1 MKLLFI
7 GSILFLSL
15 VTGLAP
21 APHLTLADRPQ
32 IVGVAQV
39 AFQVSDLTKAR
50 RFYGSIL
57 GYEEVFPVS
66 DPNSNKEGI
75 CFKVNDRQFIEIY
88 PGLPPEQDERLLR
101 LSFETV
107 DAEGL
112 RRYLAEKG
120 LQMPGSAGRGKDLNL
135 HLTFKDP
142 DRHGIDFVEYAAAS
156 PHAKSRGKKI
166 SEARVSERILHAGL
180 TIADVPASDKFY
192 KDILGFSE
200 IWRGGANENT
210 LSWINM
216 KVPDGT
222 DYIEYMLVSGP
233 VDRQRLGTLHHIA
246 LVVPDIQK
254 ALEIVRARSSEA
266 ERSKIQSP
274 RVGRNNRWQLN
285 LFDPDGSRVELMEP
299 HPMR

>member
-1 MKLLFI
+1 MKILFI
-7 GSILFLSL
+7 GSILLLSL
-15 VTGLAP
+15 IPSFAFNSSRTPV
-21 APHLTLADRPQ
+21 DRPQ
-32 IVGVAQV
+32 IVGVAQI

-66 DPNSNKEGI
+66 DPNSNKEGL

-101 LSFETV
+101 LAFETG
-107 DAEGL
+107 DADGL
-112 RRYLAEKG
+112 RRYLGEKG
-120 LQMPGSAGRGKDLNL
+120 AQTPASVERGKDLNL

-142 DRHGIDFVEYAAAS
+142 DRHWIDFVEYTAAS
-156 PHAKSRGKKI
+156 PHTKSRGKKL

-180 TIADVPASDKFY
+180 TIADVPASDKLY

-254 ALEIVRARSSEA
+254 ALEIVRARSSET
-266 ERSKIQSP
+266 ERRKMQSP

>member
-15 VTGLAP
+15 VSSLAFTRARTP
-21 APHLTLADRPQ
+21 VDRPQ
-32 IVGVAQV
+32 IVGVAQI

-66 DPNSNKEGI
+66 DPNGNKEGV

-120 LQMPGSAGRGKDLNL
+120 LQMPGSAARGKDLNL

-142 DRHGIDFVEYAAAS
+142 DRHGIDFVEYTAAS

-254 ALEIVRARSSEA
+254 ALEIVRARSSET
-266 ERSKIQSP
+266 ERRKIQSP